1 MQKAPIYILIVLAVW
16 FFSAL
21 QLQINKLDR
30 KLTCI
35 HTEITA
41 LPVLLDP
48 ELRANKAALQEQ
60 MDFVAAACYKEYI
73 FSGESFV
80 PK

>member
-1 MQKAPIYILIVLAVW
+1 MQKSLIYILIILVVGSFL
-16 FFSAL
+16 SL
-21 QLQINKLDR
+21 TLRMNKLDR

-41 LPVLLDP
+41 LPVLLSP
-48 ELRANKAALQEQ
+48 ELRANQDALQKQ
-60 MDFVAAACYKEYI
+60 MDLVASACYKGYI